1 MEKIVINNALLFE
14 IYHKTFIASKSRRL
28 HADKPGQ
35 VYHYKKNNHIIILM
49 TWVFAK
55 WNPLVKSL
63 CLPVL
68 KQTSVS

>member
-49 TWVFAK
+49 T
-55 WNPLVKSL
+55 
-63 CLPVL
+63 
-68 KQTSVS
+68 